1 MKKNIVF
8 LLFCSFSAFSQV
20 SDSLVI
26 QKIYNE
32 ILSKG
37 EAYKTLTY
45 LSKKIGPRLSGS
57 EGAAK
62 AVQYTKKV
70 MEEYQT
76 IRSQR

>member
-1 MKKNIVF
+1 MKKSLIF
-8 LLFCSFSAFSQV
+8 LLFCSFTAFSQE

-26 QKIYNE
+26 KKIFDE

-45 LSKKIGPRLSGS
+45 LTKKIGPRLSGS

-62 AVQYTKKV
+62 AVVFTKKT
-70 MEEYQT
+70 ME
-76 IRSQR
+76 